1 MIYFF
6 YLCLRNNFN
15 AMKGQNLGE
24 FEELVLLAVGA
35 LFEKAY
41 GISVMDEIKDK
52 TGRSANISAIHTVL
66 KRMEDKGYVT
76 SHMGGATNVRGG
88 RRKRY
93 FLLTSTGRSALENA
107 RDMRM
112 QFYER
117 IPALSF
123 SQ

>member
-1 MIYFF
+1 
-6 YLCLRNNFN
+6 
-15 AMKGQNLGE
+15 MKRQNLGE

-35 LFEKAY
+35 LFANSY

-52 TGRSANISAIHTVL
+52 AGRSANISAIHTVL
-66 KRMEDKGYVT
+66 KRMEDKGYVS

-93 FLLTSTGRSALENA
+93 FLLTTAGRSALENS

-117 IPALSF
+117 IPSF
-123 SQ
+123 SFS